1 MALMPLMSA
10 LLASLFAREALT
22 ASRLGDAGLSLLGLW
37 VLSIQGEPGAL
48 LDGSAHL
55 VDALMHVVGPAP
67 LRCPSQ
73 RWTSR
78 VRTLAQAGPC
88 VTAPSD
94 FA

>member
-67 LRCPSQ
+67 LSRPSQ
-73 RWTSR
+73 RWTPR

-88 VTAPSD
+88 VTAPPD